1 MSPYPHPPS
10 KSPMRAARFK
20 ENLVAQVEE
29 WPGVHSAHALLT
41 GKPLEG
47 NWYDRTLGPIGT

>member
-1 MSPYPHPPS
+1 
-10 KSPMRAARFK
+10 MRAARFK